1 MRTSM
6 GYNMNIKYAFL
17 FCLFYFVYFSAY
29 PSVGDSIKVS
39 LLTCSPGEKSF
50 ELFGHTGIRVQGPE
64 KDMDIVFHYGVF
76 NFNAPH
82 FIYRFT
88 KGETDYSIG
97 TTSFRNFVLSYAVR
111 NSGVMEQELNLT
123 ADEKED
129 LLQALVVNNLPQNR
143 IYRYNFLFD
152 NCATRPRDIVERC
165 IRGKIDY
172 IAPEGH
178 TTFREMIHKC
188 TFNFPWLTF
197 GIDLALGAPLDKPVS
212 YREEMFLPSVLMEA
226 FGNAQVISTP
236 QDSIRPLVT
245 KSYIVVPDSHKGMD
259 NSVSYNPYTTPMACG
274 IYFLVAILILS
285 TLEIWKKQHFKWLD
299 CIIFSFYGIV
309 GCVICFLVFIS
320 EHPATSPNYSII
332 WANPL
337 QLLIGVFV
345 WVKYLKK
352 VVSYYHFVNFAVL
365 LLFLIVW
372 HWLPQLLNIAFIPY
386 IIVLIV
392 RSLTY
397 IGVDKRLRNI

>member
-1 MRTSM
+1 M

-236 QDSIRPLVT
+236 QDNIRPLVT
-245 KSYIVVPDSHKGMD
+245 KSYIVVPDSH
-259 NSVSYNPYTTPMACG
+259 
-274 IYFLVAILILS
+274 
-285 TLEIWKKQHFKWLD
+285 
-299 CIIFSFYGIV
+299 
-309 GCVICFLVFIS
+309 
-320 EHPATSPNYSII
+320 
-332 WANPL
+332 
-337 QLLIGVFV
+337 
-345 WVKYLKK
+345 
-352 VVSYYHFVNFAVL
+352 
-365 LLFLIVW
+365 
-372 HWLPQLLNIAFIPY
+372 
-386 IIVLIV
+386 
-392 RSLTY
+392 
-397 IGVDKRLRNI
+397 